1 MAERN
6 PVIPAKPGPASTGN
20 DVVSWPNR
28 VEEISDPVGLHN
40 VEVTEPVGSNNSD
53 PASDPAEKARQAVEQ
68 GVAAV
73 KRSLRAAESKSKQTA
88 ANIVDRVRTMA
99 NEQPLQFIAA
109 VAGIAFVTGVVLRIW
124 RSSYE

>member
-6 PVIPAKPGPASTGN
+6 AAVPIKAEPMSTGN
-20 DVVSWPNR
+20 DVVSWPNP
-28 VEEISDPVGLHN
+28 VQEISESVGLEN
-40 VEVTEPVGSNNSD
+40 SEPVSD
-53 PASDPAEKARQAVEQ
+53 STEKARQAVEE

-73 KRSLRAAESKSKQTA
+73 KRSFRAAENKSRQA
-88 ANIVDRVRTMA
+88 ASTVVERVRIMA
-99 NEQPLQFIAA
+99 REQPLQFLAA

>member
-40 VEVTEPVGSNNSD
+40 VEVTEPVGSNN
-53 PASDPAEKARQAVEQ
+53 SDPAEKARQAVEQ

>member
-6 PVIPAKPGPASTGN
+6 PVMPAKPEPMSTGN

-28 VEEISDPVGLHN
+28 VEPMPHSVAEEIP
-40 VEVTEPVGSNNSD
+40 EPVRLENSE
-53 PASDPAEKARQAVEQ
+53 PASDPAEKARQAVEE

-88 ANIVDRVRTMA
+88 QTFANKVRTMA
-99 NEQPLQFIAA
+99 NEQPVQFLAA
-109 VAGIAFVTGVVLRIW
+109 VAGIAFVAGVFLRIW